1 MSNQLLAYNLNTA
14 YLGGLKNLKK
24 VEPKI
29 IRNESIN
36 NNLIDSRSFLD
47 SQLKK
52 TIDSNNNMELLSKY
66 ITGTVDNTKYFNY
79 YKPDNKKPVSLLNEL
94 TQNISTVEALD
105 AEYLKQDGYII

>member
-1 MSNQLLAYNLNTA
+1 MSNQLLAYNINTA

-29 IRNESIN
+29 IRNDFIN
-36 NNLIDSRSFLD
+36 NNLVDSRSLLD
-47 SQLKK
+47 SDLKK
-52 TIDSNNNMELLSKY
+52 TIGSNNNMELLSKY
-66 ITGTVDNTKYFNY
+66 VNGTVENTKYFNY
-79 YKPDNKKPVSLLNEL
+79 YKPDHKKPLSLISEL